1 MWAPVRAVRSQ
12 PANTREMRGR
22 EKEKERK
29 RKGVREIER
38 ERERRESEINNV
50 AEGVIREIEGQ
61 DRIQGGCD
69 TKG

>member
-1 MWAPVRAVRSQ
+1 
-12 PANTREMRGR
+12 MRGR

-29 RKGVREIER
+29 RKGVREI